1 MITRCEQEFVF
12 HTELTDIGFL
22 CSTPGLSPVLGAPAK
37 GEEGTV
43 FRRGGSG
50 LARLRVLRGERRRG
64 GTVGELAI

>member
-1 MITRCEQEFVF
+1 M
-12 HTELTDIGFL
+12 LP
-22 CSTPGLSPVLGAPAK
+22 PGLSPVLGAPAK

-50 LARLRVLRGERRRG
+50 LVHLHVLRRERRRG